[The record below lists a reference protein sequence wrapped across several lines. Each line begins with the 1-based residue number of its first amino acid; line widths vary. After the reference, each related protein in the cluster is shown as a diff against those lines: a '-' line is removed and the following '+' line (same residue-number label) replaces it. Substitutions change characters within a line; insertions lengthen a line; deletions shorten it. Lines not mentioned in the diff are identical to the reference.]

1 MAWQSKYLVRKKI
14 DLGIK
19 INNQINAKEV
29 RVIASDGANLG
40 VLPFGEALE
49 MARSQNLDLV
59 EISDKT
65 NPPIAR
71 ITSFD
76 KFRYEKTRELKKQR
90 LIHKNPELKHIRVS
104 VRSALNDLKYKAK
117 KAEEFLNE
125 GHKVEIQI
133 TMRGREKANKGL
145 AFKKLEEF
153 KLLISIPIK
162 IIQEPKISFRGLS
175 VQIVKI

>member
-1 MAWQSKYLVRKKI
+1 MRKKI
-14 DLGIK
+14 DLGVK

-49 MARSQNLDLV
+49 MARSQNLDLI
-59 EISDKT
+59 EISDKIS
-65 NPPIAR
+65 PPIVK
-71 ITSFD
+71 ITNFD
-76 KFRYEKTRELKKQR
+76 KFRYEKIKELKKQR
-90 LIHKNPELKHIRVS
+90 LIHKNPELKHIRIS

-117 KAEEFLNE
+117 KTEEFLSE
-125 GHKVEIQI
+125 GHKVEIQVV
-133 TMRGREKANKGL
+133 MRGREKANKNL

-153 KLLISIPIK
+153 KLLISTPIK

-175 VQIVKI
+175 VQIIKI